1 MVGMFQSRSCVRDS
15 VVRIMRCYGGLSVN
29 IFSKSIHMRRHGET
43 CVPQDTVPAKGQ
55 TPPGS
60 RDGQVEVGPRATGP
74 VAIMHKVL
82 GETLAV
88 RTVCERAA
96 VGNRTGRQA
105 ERFRGR
111 KERRRARRRV
121 GLKENSKWSL
131 ATGCRMRPRWA
142 WEGVGEGASARES
155 EGQISAHS
163 PSPPQRPTPD
173 RAANIKMLAR
183 WPAIGRERLRAMI
196 AARASPALPSSL

>member
-105 ERFRGR
+105 ERFQRAKGASSGA
-111 KERRRARRRV
+111 KESRAEGEQQVVASYRVSNASAVGLGGCGRRRI
-121 GLKENSKWSL
+121 
-131 ATGCRMRPRWA
+131 C
-142 WEGVGEGASARES
+142 
-155 EGQISAHS
+155 
-163 PSPPQRPTPD
+163 
-173 RAANIKMLAR
+173 
-183 WPAIGRERLRAMI
+183 
-196 AARASPALPSSL
+196 

>member
-1 MVGMFQSRSCVRDS
+1 MLWRTVSEYFLEEHSHAPAWRDMCS
-15 VVRIMRCYGGLSVN
+15 A
-29 IFSKSIHMRRHGET
+29 RHRACKRADPSWLT
-43 CVPQDTVPAKGQ
+43 
-55 TPPGS
+55 